1 MKLQFKYQKELQDC
15 EDTLEA
21 YHMLCHM
28 VSNHDFYAEAYKNLL
43 YFIHKYYFING
54 LNNPKF
60 VLDTILRHYVMSFNE
75 YEDKKSTL
83 FSDMCGDR
91 YFDDV
96 INQYIDYEE
105 VLFDDED
112 IEDLLPF
119 SPLSDKL
126 LFDWF
131 IFDDDF
137 QCYKEYGESTE
148 EMKEIFQYAIGD
160 SNDL

>member
-1 MKLQFKYQKELQDC
+1 MTVIFKYSKDLQNC
-15 EDTLEA
+15 TNTFEA
-21 YHMLCHM
+21 YTFLC
-28 VSNHDFYAEAYKNLL
+28 NAANDNRYAEAYSNLL
-43 YFIHKYYFING
+43 SFIHQHYFTHG
-54 LNNPKF
+54 LKNPNI
-60 VLDTILRHYVMSFNE
+60 VLDIILKYYVMSFNE
-75 YEDKKSTL
+75 YEDKKSSL

-105 VLFDDED
+105 VLFDDDD

-131 IFDDDF
+131 LFDDDYS
-137 QCYKEYGESTE
+137 CYRQYNQSTE
-148 EMKEIFQYAIGD
+148 EMKEIFKYAIGD
-160 SNDL
+160 KNDL